1 MYCTVTA
8 LCIRSTVLLQVS
20 ERWEKKIKNTQEGV
34 FAFTVLK
41 VLNKVVK
48 IEKKKCQTQGPT
60 EDGTDNRPI
69 IPCF

>member
-1 MYCTVTA
+1 MG
-8 LCIRSTVLLQVS
+8 R
-20 ERWEKKIKNTQEGV
+20 KIKNTQEGV
-34 FAFTVLK
+34 FASTVLK

-48 IEKKKCQTQGPT
+48 IKKKCQTQGPT